1 MRSRCNNPNST
12 GYKNY
17 GAKGITVCKRWDVF
31 EKFLE
36 DMGERP
42 GKEYSI
48 ERIDSNK
55 NYEPGN
61 CRWATHTEQARN
73 RSMCIKLTLDGKCQ
87 TVKEWALE
95 VGIKRQTIERRLKL
109 GWSEYD
115 AVMQPVIPGQK
126 FKKNEE

>member
-1 MRSRCNNPNST
+1 
-12 GYKNY
+12 
-17 GAKGITVCKRWDVF
+17 
-31 EKFLE
+31 
-36 DMGERP
+36 MGERP

-73 RSMCIKLTLDGKCQ
+73 RSMCIKLTLNGKCQ

-95 VGIKRQTIERRLKL
+95 IGINRQTIERRLKL
-109 GWSEYD
+109 GWSHYD
-115 AVMQPVIPGQK
+115 AVMQPVISGQK
-126 FKKNEE
+126 FKNYEAQP